1 MKKSHEGK
9 RSIFL
14 SALLAQAVWGM
25 SSVILLLVFCTVACS
40 TEDPERIT
48 GPLALC
54 ALYLSS
60 MAGGIAA
67 VRLSGDGIVSGML
80 SGVITGLLVCG
91 ISLLPLPPSTATR
104 FTFLPE
110 SARNTAGA
118 PSTSFTFFATSVIF
132 SLILSQCLTQ
142 RTIIAITTLLDLSR
156 T

>member
-25 SSVILLLVFCTVACS
+25 SSVILLLIFCTVACS

-60 MAGGIAA
+60 MSGGIAA
-67 VRLSGDGIVSGML
+67 VRLSGDGLVSGIL
-80 SGVITGLLVCG
+80 SGILTVLLVWC
-91 ISLLPLPPSTATR
+91 ISLLPLPSAGYEVSQSLMG
-104 FTFLPE
+104 TFIIIPVSML
-110 SARNTAGA
+110 GA
-118 PSTSFTFFATSVIF
+118 
-132 SLILSQCLTQ
+132 ILGHK
-142 RTIIAITTLLDLSR
+142 RTVKPGMKTKLKKNIR
-156 T
+156 